1 MSTELKRHLDS
12 LGYSHP
18 PVDEEFR
25 RFMYV
30 ERHRNGGALV
40 LHAYQ
45 GELDEH
51 MDTPDAH
58 TRFARA
64 FLQEAFREEPKGV
77 ATYVMAIVHEAAA
90 YLPEFV
96 GYLGER
102 HGDLVVKSGHL
113 LRKAEVQTTTA
124 AEYAARVKDSYS
136 HGTYRCGPLLQ
147 LSLVGQVAEESGRY
161 FPEFLDLLERCPFL
175 ALTLPWGPL
184 CSLGLAQ
191 RNVSDDGPILWVR
204 PGEQMIPTGEL
215 GPTPKKKRN
224 TGAAELQ
231 SLYGSRTN
239 ERRETLFEDRTHC
252 HADHVVFGSKRETT
266 AAVGVLK
273 AVGFCEER

>member
-1 MSTELKRHLDS
+1 MHHLSSYPKCPSVRECSVSFRKAKIPFPEYVHGTKAPPSTRSATRIRQWTRNSGASCTLSVTGTEVPSSSTPTRASSTNTWTLPTP
-12 LGYSHP
+12 HP
-18 PVDEEFR
+18 LR
-25 RFMYV
+25 
-30 ERHRNGGALV
+30 
-40 LHAYQ
+40 
-45 GELDEH
+45 
-51 MDTPDAH
+51 
-58 TRFARA
+58 ARL
-64 FLQEAFREEPKGV
+64 LQEAFREEPKGV

-102 HGDLVVKSGHL
+102 QGDLVVKSGHL
-113 LRKAEVQTTTA
+113 LRKAEVQTTM
-124 AEYAARVKDSYS
+124 
-136 HGTYRCGPLLQ
+136 LLN
-147 LSLVGQVAEESGRY
+147 
-161 FPEFLDLLERCPFL
+161 LLERCPFL

-184 CSLGLAQ
+184 CSLGLAHAQ
-191 RNVSDDGPILWVR
+191 RERRWSHPVGCW

-266 AAVGVLK
+266 AAVGVLIGCG
-273 AVGFCEER
+273 VL